1 MKRYRSAIERL
12 YTGVMSVIE
21 HRAVKDETTKL
32 TRFEEVT
39 TFENEPCRLSF
50 SSSGVNEELSGAYN
64 VTQEIKVFCAPELD
78 IKPGSKL
85 VITQNNV
92 TNSYVHTGKS
102 AVYSNHREI
111 VLELFKEWA

>member
-1 MKRYRSAIERL
+1 MKKYRVAIERL
-12 YTGVMSVIE
+12 YTGIMDVIE
-21 HRAVKDETTKL
+21 RRAVKDETTKL
-32 TRFEEVT
+32 TSFEEVT
-39 TFENEPCRLSF
+39 ALENEPCRLSF
-50 SSSGVNEELSGAYN
+50 SSSGVNEEVNGAHS
-64 VTQEIKVFCAPELD
+64 VTQDIKVFCAPELD

-111 VLELFKEWA
+111 ELELFKEWA